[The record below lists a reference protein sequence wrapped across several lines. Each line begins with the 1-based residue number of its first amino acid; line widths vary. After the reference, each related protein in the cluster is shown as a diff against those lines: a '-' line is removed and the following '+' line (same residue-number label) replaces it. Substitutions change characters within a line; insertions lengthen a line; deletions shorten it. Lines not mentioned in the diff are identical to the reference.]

1 MSESLRDLV
10 VSLSL
15 DSDNF
20 SRNLTSIN
28 RQIQEVESEFK
39 RAASGVDGFEK
50 SVAGCE
56 AKLSTLQQKLSLQQ
70 KAVQQYEK
78 ALAAAEKKLQ
88 NSYDKQGKLNEA
100 LDTAR
105 QKNTDL
111 KDKVAAATDQYE
123 RFRRELG
130 EDNSATIAAKENLDA
145 LNAEYAESSQEVKK
159 LEGQLAA
166 NQRAMQNNADAVT
179 RANTNLNNARSALQQ
194 LSLIHISEP
203 TRL

>member
-28 RQIQEVESEFK
+28 RQIQEAESEFK

-88 NSYDKQGKLNEA
+88 NSYDKHGKLNEA

-123 RFRRELG
+123 RFPPGAWRGQFRHHRGQGKPGRAQRRIRGILPRGQKVGRPAGRE
-130 EDNSATIAAKENLDA
+130 SAGH
-145 LNAEYAESSQEVKK
+145 AE
-159 LEGQLAA
+159 
-166 NQRAMQNNADAVT
+166 
-179 RANTNLNNARSALQQ
+179 
-194 LSLIHISEP
+194 
-203 TRL
+203 

>member
-28 RQIQEVESEFK
+28 RQIQEAESEFK

-194 LSLIHISEP
+194 
-203 TRL
+203 T

>member
-28 RQIQEVESEFK
+28 RQIQEAESEFK

-179 RANTNLNNARSALQQ
+179 RANTNLNNACSALQQ
-194 LSLIHISEP
+194 TEQQI
-203 TRL
+203 

>member
-28 RQIQEVESEFK
+28 RQIQEAESEFK

-105 QKNTDL
+105 QKNIDL

-166 NQRAMQNNADAVT
+166 NQRADAGVCAK
-179 RANTNLNNARSALQQ
+179 RAASPTKPKRPRPRRPGSGRRSAA
-194 LSLIHISEP
+194 
-203 TRL
+203 